1 MKWTK
6 EADEATAKVP
16 FFVRKRVKK
25 KIEEETARCR
35 ANEVSLEH
43 VKTCQRRFLNR
54 MEEEVKGYQVEA
66 CFGPN
71 GCPNRAV
78 QYDHLTNKIEE
89 ILSRRN
95 LKFFLKGK
103 VNGPL
108 KMHHEFRVTISDC
121 PNACSRPQISDLGLI
136 GARRPKVSEKPC
148 SQCGACVEICREGAI
163 VLQEGR
169 PTLDLSRCLFC
180 GQCIAACPTGT
191 LQEEKKGFRILV
203 GGKLGR
209 HPRLAEELPGI
220 HSCDATLQII
230 DRCLDHYQRTCA
242 NGERFGE
249 ILERT
254 GINQII
260 DCRPQTDDP
269 WQRKVTPSNA
279 AGRQEKID
287 RCPKTENR
295 GKA

>member
-6 EADEATAKVP
+6 EADEAMDKVP
-16 FFVRKRVKK
+16 FFVRKRVRKNV
-25 KIEEETARCR
+25 EEETARCG
-35 ANEVSLEH
+35 ANEVSLKH

-54 MEEEVKGYQVEA
+54 MEDEVKGYQIEA
-66 CFGPN
+66 CFGPG

-78 QYDHLTNKIEE
+78 QYDDLTNKIEE
-89 ILSRRN
+89 NLARRD
-95 LKFFLKGK
+95 LKSFLKGK

-136 GARRPKVSEKPC
+136 GARRPKVSEEPC
-148 SQCGACVEICREGAI
+148 SQCGACVEVCREGAI

-169 PTLDLSRCLFC
+169 PILDLSRCLFC
-180 GQCIAACPTGT
+180 GQCISVCPTGT

-209 HPRLAEELPGI
+209 HPRLAEEFPGI

-230 DRCLDHYQRTCA
+230 DRCLDHYQRTCTR
-242 NGERFGE
+242 GERFGE

-254 GINQII
+254 GINQI
-260 DCRPQTDDP
+260 TD
-269 WQRKVTPSNA
+269 R
-279 AGRQEKID
+279 GRQAEDRPKTKANPMGAVGGEEKID
-287 RCPKTENR
+287 R
-295 GKA
+295 